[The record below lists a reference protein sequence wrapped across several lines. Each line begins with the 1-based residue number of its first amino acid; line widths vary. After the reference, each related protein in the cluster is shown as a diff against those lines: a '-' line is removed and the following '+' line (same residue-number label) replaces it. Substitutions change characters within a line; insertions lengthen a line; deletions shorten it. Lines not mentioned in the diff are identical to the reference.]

1 MHNKH
6 DTCIREVLTNKKEVA
21 LLINKTLK
29 LKEKNQITDGMLKRC
44 DNRFITQSYYNKET
58 DLIYKLKDKNV
69 YILKE

>member
-21 LLINKTLK
+21 LLINKILR
-29 LKEKNQITDGMLKRC
+29 LEEKYIIKDYMLERV

-58 DLIYKLKDKNV
+58 DLIYKLIDKNA
-69 YILKE
+69 YIY